1 MSDRRTRPVVRCAD
15 PSCVHLGY
23 FHGTR
28 NRCPVHFREL
38 VDRTDAANDTRRF
51 ERMMTRRSARD
62 CEVCGDAFRPA
73 RSDASTCSAR
83 CRQRKRRANTKASRL
98 AASQASSRDTH

>member
-28 NRCPVHFREL
+28 NRCPVHYREL
-38 VDRTDAANDTRRF
+38 VDRTAAAIDRRLNPPPT
-51 ERMMTRRSARD
+51 EPRD
-62 CEVCGDAFRPA
+62 PLTE
-73 RSDASTCSAR
+73 ASHQLGGPT
-83 CRQRKRRANTKASRL
+83 
-98 AASQASSRDTH
+98 